1 MSTARIEAALR
12 KLDPLRVDDGAV
24 VVRQGDE
31 ADRFYVIASG
41 SFVVTRRE
49 PGDTSSKV
57 LRTLG
62 RDDVFGER
70 GLLGQI
76 PRTATVTAS
85 GSGLL
90 FTMDAASFLALVSGR
105 RGVAERFLALYDAPA
120 ADAASGRPAAS

>member
-1 MSTARIEAALR
+1 
-12 KLDPLRVDDGAV
+12 
-24 VVRQGDE
+24 
-31 ADRFYVIASG
+31 
-41 SFVVTRRE
+41 
-49 PGDTSSKV
+49 V

-70 GLLGQI
+70 GLLGQT

-85 GSGLL
+85 GPGLL
-90 FTMDAASFLALVSGR
+90 FAMDAASFLALVSGR